1 MLNERVAQHG
11 VPKFEFTRRDDVRHQ
26 MREEFALHANDN
38 TEKLIRPQ
46 KMLWDARSVMG
57 PDDILLSDVGAHK
70 MWIARHFQCHEP
82 NTCLI
87 PNGFCSMGFALPGA
101 IAANM
106 VYPERKILGIAGD
119 AGFMMNVQEME
130 TAKRLNTDLVMLV
143 WEDHEYGL
151 FAWKQESQFG
161 RHTDLSFGNPDW
173 MQLASAFGWNG
184 HTVTQSRD
192 FAPTLQ
198 SAFEESDP
206 SLIVVPVDYR
216 ENMLLNERL
225 GELDQ
230 PSPISG

>member
-1 MLNERVAQHG
+1 
-11 VPKFEFTRRDDVRHQ
+11 
-26 MREEFALHANDN
+26 
-38 TEKLIRPQ
+38 
-46 KMLWDARSVMG
+46 
-57 PDDILLSDVGAHK
+57 
-70 MWIARHFQCHEP
+70 
-82 NTCLI
+82 
-87 PNGFCSMGFALPGA
+87 
-101 IAANM
+101 
-106 VYPERKILGIAGD
+106 
-119 AGFMMNVQEME
+119 
-130 TAKRLNTDLVMLV
+130 
-143 WEDHEYGL
+143 
-151 FAWKQESQFG
+151 
-161 RHTDLSFGNPDW
+161 